1 MVVSIKMYGVKSE
14 RLKIQPN
21 SAIFVIYKKILKPI
35 FFTQDP
41 EKIHESMT
49 KVGSILGKFA
59 VTRSLLSMILNY
71 KHSSLIQ
78 TVDGIT
84 YKNPI
89 GLAAGFDKDANLTQ
103 ILPSIGFGF
112 EEIGS
117 VTALPCKGNPKP
129 RLWRLPK
136 YKSLV
141 VYYGLKNKGCEAIAQ
156 KLQHKKFDFPLGIS
170 IAKTNCKETVD
181 INTAIEDYYSSLV
194 RLEPFADYITIN
206 ISCPN
211 AFGGQPFTSAELLDK
226 LLTKLDTFHT
236 TKPRYIKVSPDL
248 SKEQVDDLISVSE
261 KHSIQ
266 GFIISNLLKK
276 RENSGIP
283 EQEFS
288 KVGQGGLSGKTVQKH
303 ANKMI
308 SYVYKKT
315 KGRFTIIG
323 VGGVFTGKDAYAK
336 IKAGASLIQLVTGL
350 VYGGPSTIKKIN
362 KELVELLKR
371 DGFSNINEAIG
382 QEKKVFYMSIEYYD
396 LRSLK

>member
-1 MVVSIKMYGVKSE
+1 M
-14 RLKIQPN
+14 
-21 SAIFVIYKKILKPI
+21 IYKNILKPI
-35 FFTQDP
+35 FFKQDP

-49 KVGSILGKFA
+49 KIGSILGKFI
-59 VTRSLLSMILNY
+59 VTRLLVSSILNY
-71 KHSSLIQ
+71 KHSSLTQ

-84 YKNPI
+84 YQNPI
-89 GLAAGFDKDANLTQ
+89 GLAAGFDKDAHLTQ

-156 KLQHKKFDFPLGIS
+156 KLQNKKFDFPLGIS

-181 INTAIEDYYSSLV
+181 IDTAIEDYYTSLV

-211 AFGGQPFTSAELLDK
+211 AFGGQPFTSAELLDA
-226 LLTKLDTFHT
+226 LLEKLDTFESN
-236 TKPRYIKVSPDL
+236 KPRYIKVSPDL
-248 SKEQVDDLISVSE
+248 SIDQVDDLISVSE
-261 KHSIQ
+261 NHNIQ

-283 EQEFS
+283 LEEFS
-288 KVGQGGLSGKTVQKH
+288 KVGHGGLSGKPVQKH

-308 SYVYKKT
+308 SYVHKKT

-350 VYGGPSTIKKIN
+350 VYGGPTSIKRIN
-362 KELVELLKR
+362 QELVVLLEK
-371 DGFSNINEAIG
+371 DGFSNISEAVG
-382 QEKKVFYMSIEYYD
+382 SNHKK
-396 LRSLK
+396 